1 MKKLNMKHSEQTI
14 VRTNLLSFLTLTD
27 QWKLTRR
34 EANLMIGLSGLHSI
48 AHWSAKPDDVLLTE
62 YQAERLSYILSI
74 CQLLDNHCQSYADV
88 TQWLREPNPS
98 FVFAHKPPLTILS
111 GDSVSDLK
119 RVASWLLSV
128 DGI

>member
-1 MKKLNMKHSEQTI
+1 MKKVNIEQSEQTI
-14 VRTNLLSFLTLTD
+14 VRANLQSYLTLTD
-27 QWKLTRR
+27 QWKLSRR

-48 AHWSAKPDDVLLTE
+48 AHWAAKPDDVFLTE

-74 CQLLDNHCQSYADV
+74 CQLLDNHCESYGDV
-88 TQWLREPNPS
+88 TEWLRESNPS
-98 FVFAHKPPLTILS
+98 FVFANKPPLEIMS

-128 DGI
+128 DSI